1 MSNDTE
7 WIRLTIIS
15 DALAF
20 FDIVECGDPSSS
32 VQPKNIS
39 EQQSI
44 KSKENLS
51 ITTEVNKGKKYILG
65 SNV

>member
-1 MSNDTE
+1 MVMQGYFNDTE

-20 FDIVECGDPSSS
+20 FDIMECGDPSSS

-39 EQQSI
+39 EQ
-44 KSKENLS
+44 
-51 ITTEVNKGKKYILG
+51 
-65 SNV
+65 